1 MAGVEC
7 RGRTIALNY
16 GLVTSGLYASGT
28 SRLRHH
34 VTSRLL
40 TLQSAPLSLVALS
53 NTDGVANSYLFICAA
68 VSRSDTDSP

>member
-1 MAGVEC
+1 VAGVEC

-16 GLVTSGLYASGT
+16 GLVTCLYASGT